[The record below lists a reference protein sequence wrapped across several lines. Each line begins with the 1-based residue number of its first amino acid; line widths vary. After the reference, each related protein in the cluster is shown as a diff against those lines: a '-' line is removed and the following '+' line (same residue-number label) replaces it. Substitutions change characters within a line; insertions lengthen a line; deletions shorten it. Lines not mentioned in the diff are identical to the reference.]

1 MESEKRFR
9 DVADSAP
16 VMIWMSDEK
25 NETVYVNKPWTE
37 FTGMDAEMLAGKTWT
52 SIVHPE
58 DVDRAIEKFKD
69 SFNQLEPVTMTYR
82 LKKKTGE
89 YRWVL
94 DTGIPR
100 KLSDGIF
107 LGYIGSVV
115 DINDQKL
122 REDQLQYQATI
133 LENVSDIIV
142 TSELSGVIKFW
153 NKAAEE
159 FYGINEQEA
168 IGKLV
173 IEIVQLDYQFLTRE
187 EAIKNFLLLVSG
199 KERLLIKISEE

>member
-37 FTGMDAEMLAGKTWT
+37 FTGLDAEMLAGKTWT
-52 SIVHPE
+52 SIVHP
-58 DVDRAIEKFKD
+58 DDLTHATEKFADCFKH
-69 SFNQLEPVTMTYR
+69 LEPVTMTYR
-82 LKKKTGE
+82 LKRQTGE

-94 DTGIPR
+94 DSGIPR
-100 KLSDGIF
+100 KLSDGSF

-142 TSELSGVIKFW
+142 SSELNGCIKSW

-159 FYGINEQEA
+159 FYGISEKEA
-168 IGKLV
+168 IG
-173 IEIVQLDYQFLTRE
+173 R
-187 EAIKNFLLLVSG
+187 LLL
-199 KERLLIKISEE
+199 K